1 VESGNKPMIPFVLRD
16 SKVHEVNGLKDK
28 KSVVLEYRISVVKLP
43 STSIH
48 HESGSDT
55 FAARTF
61 SAEVQKMMLKQ
72 DREFDAPTV

>member
-1 VESGNKPMIPFVLRD
+1 MIPFVLRD

-28 KSVVLEYRISVVKLP
+28 KSVVLKYRISVVKLP

-55 FAARTF
+55 FAAASWHLLCR
-61 SAEVQKMMLKQ
+61 SPENDVEA
-72 DREFDAPTV
+72 EFDAPCA